1 MRQND
6 TPGCHVCKLV
16 HISCC
21 TPQEVFMNTR
31 RTSTAAMKSKGQY
44 PSDRETLQDSV
55 ELIFGSDTEKMKQM
69 ASKMRTRF
77 YQAAIAGAVGSIIF
91 YYLLLNHHI

>member
-1 MRQND
+1 MR
-6 TPGCHVCKLV
+6 
-16 HISCC
+16 
-21 TPQEVFMNTR
+21 TR
-31 RTSTAAMKSKGQY
+31 RTSTAVMKTKGQY

-55 ELIFGSDTEKMKQM
+55 ELIFGSDTEKMKEM

-77 YQAAIAGAVGSIIF
+77 AQAAIAGAIGSVIF